1 MSIIRKQPQSP
12 HYALAIQEYS
22 LAMKTISVDEKKKH
36 LLSALE
42 EIDKAITEDGELE
55 TYKSFKQTIL
65 SELNELN

>member
-1 MSIIRKQPQSP
+1 
-12 HYALAIQEYS
+12 
-22 LAMKTISVDEKKKH
+22 MKKKKH

-65 SELNELN
+65 SELNKLN